1 MTQAMMRRISPT
13 AHVTSLRTPCQS
25 PRWQE
30 QEAQRAATVLPE
42 TTTSRRIATVRLH
55 QADFA
60 AVETRELRVSS
71 DLEASASLILSSRS
85 SSAASSIV
93 ARVTQLITLHGERKK

>member
-30 QEAQRAATVLPE
+30 AQRAATVLPG

-60 AVETRELRVSS
+60 AVETRVLRVSS